1 MGCSSGRTVEQDKV
15 SNNGY
20 PTCRL
25 SIPLQM
31 EVGALSAFNNDKIIL
46 GAKEELQCFDSLSK
60 SITPISNEHKGRINC
75 IIKLS
80 KGNIATGS
88 QDNTIKIWDIE
99 KKEVLYTLNGH
110 TSIIWDIRELEGN
123 KLISASDDNV
133 SKVWEF
139 NDKKK
144 VYESYDLCT
153 SHRHISSVA
162 VLKNNK
168 VILATGKN
176 LFLYDLKTKKQ
187 ESFLDIP
194 KGGVWVVRELS
205 NGDVAVG
212 LGNGML
218 YILKITDELIIKT
231 KFAQGHKKTINN
243 IIELDNHK
251 IVTSSDEKDLILWDP
266 NEPESMYL
274 LKGHED
280 IITCLCFISGTKFA
294 SASRDK
300 TLKIWE

>member
-1 MGCSSGRTVEQDKV
+1 MGCSTGRTVERDKI
-15 SNNGY
+15 NNKGY

-25 SIPLQM
+25 SIPLEM
-31 EVGALSAFNNDKIIL
+31 EVGSLSALNNDKLIL
-46 GAKEELQCFDSLSK
+46 GAKEELQCFDILSK
-60 SITPISNEHKGRINC
+60 SITPISKEHKGRINC

-80 KGNIATGS
+80 NGNIATGS
-88 QDNTIKIWDIE
+88 QDNTIKIWDID

-110 TSIIWDIRELEGN
+110 TSIIWEIRELEGN
-123 KLISASDDNV
+123 KLISASDDNL

-144 VYESYDLCT
+144 EYESYDLCN
-153 SHRHISSVA
+153 SRRHISSVA

-168 VILATGKN
+168 VILATGIN

-187 ESFLDIP
+187 ESVLDLP
-194 KGGVWVVRELS
+194 TGGVWAVRELS

-212 LGNGML
+212 LGNGLL
-218 YILKITDELIIKT
+218 YILKITDELIVKT
-231 KFAQGHKKTINN
+231 KFSQGHKRTINT

-251 IVTSSDEKDLILWDP
+251 LVTSSDEKNLILWDP
-266 NEPESMYL
+266 NEPEAMYL

-280 IITCLCFISGTKFA
+280 IVTCLCFISGTKFA
-294 SASRDK
+294 SVSRDK

>member
-1 MGCSSGRTVEQDKV
+1 MGCSSGKTVEGDKIN
-15 SNNGY
+15 NNGY
-20 PTCRL
+20 PICRL
-25 SIPLQM
+25 TFPLQM
-31 EVGALSAFNNDKIIL
+31 EVGSLSALDKNKLIL
-46 GAKEELQCFDSLSK
+46 GAKEELQCFDILSK
-60 SITPISNEHKGRINC
+60 SITPISKEHKGRINC

-80 KGNIATGS
+80 NGNIATGS
-88 QDNTIKIWDIE
+88 QDNTIKIWDID

-110 TSIIWDIRELEGN
+110 SSIIWEIRELEGN
-123 KLISASDDNV
+123 KLISASDDNI

-144 VYESYDLCT
+144 EYESYDLCN

-187 ESFLDIP
+187 ESVLDLP
-194 KGGVWVVRELS
+194 NGGVWVVRELS

-212 LGNGML
+212 LGNGLL
-218 YILKITDELIIKT
+218 YILKITDELIVKT
-231 KFAQGHKKTINN
+231 KFSQGHKRTINT

-251 IVTSSDEKDLILWDP
+251 LVTASDEKDLILWDP

-280 IITCLCFISGTKFA
+280 LVTCLCFISGTKFA
-294 SASRDK
+294 SVSRDK

>member
-1 MGCSSGRTVEQDKV
+1 MGCGCERTVEGLKIE
-15 SNNGY
+15 NNGY
-20 PTCRL
+20 PVCRMTINL
-25 SIPLQM
+25 EIELDAMTAIS
-31 EVGALSAFNNDKIIL
+31 SDKLIL
-46 GAKEELQCFDSLSK
+46 GAKEELQLFEGENK
-60 SITPISNEHKGRINC
+60 SITTVSKEHSGRINC
-75 IIKLS
+75 LIKLS
-80 KGNIATGS
+80 NGTVASGS

-99 KKEVLYTLNGH
+99 KKEAKYTLNGH

-123 KLISASDDNV
+123 RLISASDDNI

-139 NDKKK
+139 NEKKK
-144 VYESYDLCT
+144 AFESYDLCN
-153 SHRHISSVA
+153 SHRQISSIA

-194 KGGVWVVRELS
+194 KGGVWAIRELS

-212 LGNGML
+212 LGNGLL
-218 YILKITDELIIKT
+218 YILKVTDELIVKT
-231 KFAQGHKKTINN
+231 KFVQGHKRTINS

-251 IVTSSDEKDLILWDP
+251 IVTASDEKDLILWDP
-266 NEPESMYL
+266 NDYESMYL
-274 LKGHED
+274 LKGHTD
-280 IITCLCFISGTKFA
+280 VVTCLCFISGTRFA